1 MKRFILLKWTLYF
14 LALVLLYRL
23 GGLVAFYG
31 ETFSG
36 ETAGKDVCVVVV
48 DPGHG
53 GPDPGKVG
61 T

>member
-23 GGLVAFYG
+23 GGLVAFYV

-36 ETAGKDVCVVVV
+36 ETAGKDVWLVVVH
-48 DPGHG
+48 P
-53 GPDPGKVG
+53 
-61 T
+61 